1 MVSRVLSI
9 EIQEMGDDE
18 EEEEEEQKGGFLCH
32 VWI

>member
-18 EEEEEEQKGGFLCH
+18 EEEEEQKGGFLCH
-32 VWI
+32 VWV